1 MKKLQARFER
11 WRSKMQFRISMWLV
25 KRVDEDPTDFY

>member
-25 KRVDEDPTDFY
+25 KREYRDPEDFY